1 MKLMKVLIV
10 DDSPLSLKI
19 LRESLR
25 RKGLET
31 VVASSGYEAF
41 EKLKEHYEEI
51 AVITLDR
58 ELPDL
63 SGEEIAKRIKS
74 MEKYKDI
81 PLIFI
86 TSLSSR
92 DDIKYGLEM
101 GVYDYIT
108 KPIDSDITYLKVRNA
123 IRYYSVLQEATERE
137 KSIRVM
143 SDEARRDYRKIDELN
158 RRLKEKNKIL
168 EVVVEARTKELKDM
182 THSLLV
188 ALEDANLYNDE
199 NTGKHLLRVANYSEL
214 LGRGAGLGNYFIQ
227 EIKLYAPLH
236 DIGKVG
242 ISDSLLKK
250 PGRYTKEEFDEM
262 KKHVEIGYKM
272 IKNSPLSDV
281 AKNIVRYHHER
292 WDSTGYIKGL
302 KGEEIPIEARIVA
315 IADVFD
321 ALTTKR
327 PYKEAF
333 IIEKALEILDEGKG
347 SHFDPKLL
355 DIFFK
360 NIDSVL
366 KIKEEND
373 DE

>member
-1 MKLMKVLIV
+1 MKVLIV
-10 DDSPLSLKI
+10 DDSLLSLKI
-19 LRESLR
+19 IKNSLEK
-25 RKGLET
+25 KGIKT
-31 VVASSGYEAF
+31 ITAKNGYEAF
-41 EKLKEHYEEI
+41 ERLKESYEEI
-51 AVITLDR
+51 SVITLDR

-63 SGEEIAKRIKS
+63 LGEEIAKRIKS
-74 MEKYKDI
+74 IERYKDI

-86 TSLSSR
+86 TSLSDR
-92 DDIKYGLEM
+92 EEIKCGLEI

-108 KPIDSDITYLKVRNA
+108 KPIDSEITYLKVKNA
-123 IRYYSVLQEATERE
+123 FKYYSALKEVIDRE

-143 SDEARRDYRKIDELN
+143 SDEARKDYKKIDELN

-168 EVVVEARTKELKDM
+168 EVLVDARTKELQDM

-199 NTGKHLLRVANYSEL
+199 NTGNHLLRVANYSEI
-214 LGRGAGLGNYFIQ
+214 LGVGAGLGDYFIK

-242 ISDSLLKK
+242 ISDILLKK

-272 IKNSPLSDV
+272 IKKSPLSDV
-281 AKNIVRYHHER
+281 AKNIVRYHHEK
-292 WDSTGYIKGL
+292 WNGEGYLQGL

-333 IIEKALEILDEGKG
+333 SVEKALNILKEGRG
-347 SHFDPKLL
+347 THFDPNLL
-355 DIFFK
+355 DIFFESLD
-360 NIDSVL
+360 NIL
-366 KIKEEND
+366 KIKKEN
-373 DE
+373 E